1 MKNNSLELKKKA
13 NKQTNKMQLSQDK
26 TRDLVHNLFKK
37 KQARMMMSANISV
50 SDNFLTLS

>member
-1 MKNNSLELKKKA
+1 
-13 NKQTNKMQLSQDK
+13 MQLSQDK

-50 SDNFLTLS
+50 SDNLLTLS